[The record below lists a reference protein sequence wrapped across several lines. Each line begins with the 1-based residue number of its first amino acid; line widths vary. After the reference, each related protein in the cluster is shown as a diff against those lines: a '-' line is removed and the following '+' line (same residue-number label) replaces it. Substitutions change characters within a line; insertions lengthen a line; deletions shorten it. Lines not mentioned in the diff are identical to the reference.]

1 MESAKEEE
9 PLVADLLRRHGELQ
23 QEAVAAS
30 MPTQTQL
37 VRPPIPSQ
45 DSGIGGFFSRL
56 SRPDNAAAS
65 GGMPSSMT
73 L

>member
-30 MPTQTQL
+30 MPSQATQ
-37 VRPPIPSQ
+37 VASRPSE
-45 DSGIGGFFSRL
+45 DSSGFGGFLSRL
-56 SRPDNAAAS
+56 ARPDNQAAS
-65 GGMPSSMT
+65 GMPSSMT